1 MLLRRVSEGAGGR
14 YIVKVWRSRVGGS
27 DTATAPRRGSKFIG
41 IDVGGTK
48 ILGLVTDGVGS
59 ESVDREL
66 HATPKHDPQDLAP
79 AIVGVVRNL
88 LDRNDAV
95 VGIGVGVPGLVDHAG
110 VLHYGP
116 NVQGV
121 LGLDIAGQLN
131 KAFALPAVAE
141 NDGYLTALTEHRLG
155 AARGHDHAIIV
166 TQGTGIG
173 GGLIVGGQV
182 LRGANGFAGEPGHM
196 LIDRFGHACAC
207 GRTGCWEAVSSGAG
221 LANLARGLVTE
232 GRGQAILAAAG
243 GDPDAI
249 RGEHVSLA
257 LEQGDDDAA
266 EVISQFSWWIA
277 QGIGSLIALLD
288 PSIVVLGG
296 GLSAISD
303 DFLDEVA
310 EQVGEAVVGGP
321 YRPVVPIVPADFGA
335 EAGAVGAALRARDFF
350 ING

>member
-1 MLLRRVSEGAGGR
+1 M
-14 YIVKVWRSRVGGS
+14 KVWRSRVGGA
-27 DTATAPRRGSKFIG
+27 DTATAPRRGSRFIG
-41 IDVGGTK
+41 VDVGGTK
-48 ILGLVTDGVGS
+48 ILGLVTDGVS
-59 ESVDREL
+59 AVAVDREL
-66 HATPKHDPQDLAP
+66 QPTPKENPDDLAP
-79 AIVGVVRNL
+79 AILEVVRTL
-88 LDRNDAV
+88 LERHDTIA
-95 VGIGVGVPGLVDHAG
+95 GIGVGVPGLVDHAG

-131 KAFALPAVAE
+131 ETFAIPAVAE

-155 AARGHDHAIIV
+155 AARGHAHAIVV

-196 LIDRFGHACAC
+196 LVDRSGHLCAC
-207 GRTGCWEAVSSGAG
+207 GQRGCWESVSSGAG
-221 LANLARGLVTE
+221 LANLARDIVDE
-232 GRGQAILAAAG
+232 GKGVAILARAG
-243 GDPDAI
+243 GDPAAI
-249 RGEHVSLA
+249 RGEHVA
-257 LEQGDDDAA
+257 AAFDDGDPGAI
-266 EVISQFSWWIA
+266 ETMERFSYWIA

-296 GLSAISD
+296 GLSAISE
-303 DFLDEVA
+303 DFLDGVA
-310 EQVGEAVVGGP
+310 AQVTDCVVGGP

-335 EAGAVGAALRARDFF
+335 EAGAIGAGLRARDFV

>member
-1 MLLRRVSEGAGGR
+1 M
-14 YIVKVWRSRVGGS
+14 KVWRSRVGGAE
-27 DTATAPRRGSKFIG
+27 TATAPRPGSAFIG
-41 IDVGGTK
+41 VDVGGTK
-48 ILGLVTDGVGS
+48 ILGLVTDGIGS
-59 ESVDREL
+59 TEQDREL
-66 HATPKHDPQDLAP
+66 QPTPKDPDKLAP
-79 AIVGVVRNL
+79 AIVDVVRTL
-88 LDRNDAV
+88 MERNGKV

-121 LGLDIAGQLN
+121 LGLDIAGELN
-131 KAFALPAVAE
+131 SVFSLPAVAE
-141 NDGYLTALTEHRLG
+141 NDGYLAALTEHRLG
-155 AARGHDHAIIV
+155 VARGHDHAIIV

-196 LIDRFGHACAC
+196 LINRFGHRCAC
-207 GRTGCWEAVSSGAG
+207 GRTGCWESVSSGAG
-221 LANLARGLVTE
+221 LANIARELVAE
-232 GRGQAILAAAG
+232 GHGERILEAVG
-243 GDPDAI
+243 GDPNAI
-249 RGEHVSLA
+249 RGEHVSA
-257 LEQGDDDAA
+257 AFAQNDPDAI
-266 EVISQFSWWIA
+266 EILNRFSWWIA

-303 DFLDEVA
+303 GFIDGVSSK
-310 EQVGEAVVGGP
+310 VTEAVVGGA

-335 EAGAVGAALRARDFF
+335 EAGAVGAGLRARDFV

>member
-1 MLLRRVSEGAGGR
+1 MAKR
-14 YIVKVWRSRVGGS
+14 KVWRSRVGGS
-27 DTATAPRRGSKFIG
+27 DTVTAPRRGTPFIG

-48 ILGLVTDGVGS
+48 ILGVVGDGITA
-59 ESVDREL
+59 EFRQRIQRP
-66 HATPKHDPQDLAP
+66 TPKDPSRFADGILAV
-79 AIVGVVRNL
+79 AEEL
-88 LDRNDAV
+88 LNDVPNVA
-95 VGIGVGVPGLVDHAG
+95 GIGVGVPGLVDHSG

-121 LGLDIAGQLN
+121 LGLDIAGQLMSR
-131 KAFALPAVAE
+131 FSVPSVAE

-196 LIDRFGHACAC
+196 LINRFGHRCAC
-207 GRTGCWEAVSSGAG
+207 GRDGCWEAVSSGAG
-221 LANLARGLVTE
+221 LANLARDLVSE
-232 GRGQAILAAAG
+232 NKGQLILEEAG
-243 GDPDAI
+243 GDADAI
-249 RGEHVSLA
+249 RGEHVA
-257 LEQGDDDAA
+257 AAYAKGDADAK
-266 EVISQFSWWIA
+266 EVLDRFSWWIA

-296 GLSAISD
+296 GLSA
-303 DFLDEVA
+303 VA
-310 EQVGEAVVGGP
+310 DGFIDGVSEQLVPAIVGGE
-321 YRPVVPIVPADFGA
+321 YRPTVPVVAAEFGP
-335 EAGAVGAALRARDFF
+335 EAGAVGASLRARDFV

>member
-1 MLLRRVSEGAGGR
+1 M
-14 YIVKVWRSRVGGS
+14 KVWRSRVGNA
-27 DTATAPRRGSKFIG
+27 DTATAPRRGSAFIG
-41 IDVGGTK
+41 VDVGGTK
-48 ILGLVTDGVGS
+48 ILGLVTDGLGAN
-59 ESVDREL
+59 ERDREL
-66 HATPKHDPQDLAP
+66 QPTPKEPDLLAP
-79 AIVGVVRNL
+79 AILDVVNTLLERNGP
-88 LDRNDAV
+88 V

-131 KAFALPAVAE
+131 DRFAIPAVAE
-141 NDGYLTALTEHRLG
+141 NDGYLAALTEHRLG

-196 LIDRFGHACAC
+196 LINRFGHLCAC
-207 GRTGCWEAVSSGAG
+207 GRTGCWESVSSGAG
-221 LANLARGLVTE
+221 LANIARELVAE
-232 GRGQAILAAAG
+232 GHGKNMLEAAG
-243 GDPDAI
+243 GDAKDI
-249 RGEHVSLA
+249 RGEHVSA
-257 LEQGDDDAA
+257 AAAADDPDAV
-266 EVISQFSWWIA
+266 EVLNRFSWWVA

-288 PSIVVLGG
+288 PSVVVLGG
-296 GLSAISD
+296 GLSAISEGFID
-303 DFLDEVA
+303 GVSA
-310 EQVGEAVVGGP
+310 KVTEAVVGGK

-335 EAGAVGAALRARDFF
+335 EAGAVGAALRARDFV

>member
-1 MLLRRVSEGAGGR
+1 M
-14 YIVKVWRSRVGGS
+14 KVWRSRVGGS
-27 DTATAPRRGSKFIG
+27 DTATAPKRGSQFIG
-41 IDVGGTK
+41 VDVGGTK
-48 ILGLVTDGVGS
+48 ILGLVTDGVGAEFS
-59 ESVDREL
+59 DREL
-66 HATPKHDPQDLAP
+66 LATPKHDPAALAP
-79 AIVGVVRNL
+79 AIVQVVGTLLERNPK
-88 LDRNDAV
+88 V

-131 KAFALPAVAE
+131 QAFSLPAVAE

-196 LIDRFGHACAC
+196 LVDRFGHRCAC
-207 GRTGCWEAVSSGAG
+207 GQDGCWEAVSSGAG
-221 LANLARGLVTE
+221 LANLARDIVAE
-232 GRGQAILAAAG
+232 GQGDAILAAAG
-243 GDPDAI
+243 GRPEDI
-249 RGEHVSLA
+249 RGEHVSIA
-257 LEQGDDDAA
+257 LEQGDEGAA
-266 EVISQFSWWIA
+266 ETMTRFAFWIA

-288 PSIVVLGG
+288 PSVVVLGG

-303 DFLDEVA
+303 DFLDGVA
-310 EQVGEAVVGGP
+310 AQVADCVVGGP

-335 EAGAVGAALRARDFF
+335 EAGAVGAGLRARDFV

>member
-1 MLLRRVSEGAGGR
+1 M
-14 YIVKVWRSRVGGS
+14 KVWRSRVGGS

-41 IDVGGTK
+41 VDVGGTK
-48 ILGLVTDGVGS
+48 ILGLVTDGVGAT
-59 ESVDREL
+59 EVDREL
-66 HATPKHDPQDLAP
+66 QPTPKENPDDLAP
-79 AIVGVVRNL
+79 AILAVVGTLLERNPE
-88 LDRNDAV
+88 V

-131 KAFALPAVAE
+131 QTFSIPAVAE

-196 LIDRFGHACAC
+196 LVDRYGHRCAC
-207 GRTGCWEAVSSGAG
+207 GQDGCWESVSSGAG
-221 LANLARGLVTE
+221 LANLARDIVDE
-232 GRGQAILAAAG
+232 GKGAAILARAG
-243 GDPDAI
+243 GDPLAI
-249 RGEHVSLA
+249 RGEHVA
-257 LEQGDDDAA
+257 AAYDTGDPGAI
-266 EVISQFSWWIA
+266 EVMERFSFWIA

-296 GLSAISD
+296 GLSARSD
-303 DFLDEVA
+303 DFLDGVA
-310 EQVGEAVVGGP
+310 AQVGECVVGGP

-335 EAGAVGAALRARDFF
+335 EAGAVGAGLRARDFA

>member
-1 MLLRRVSEGAGGR
+1 M
-14 YIVKVWRSRVGGS
+14 KVWRSRVGGS

-41 IDVGGTK
+41 VDVGGTK
-48 ILGLVTDGVGS
+48 ILGLVTDGLGAA
-59 ESVDREL
+59 EKDREL
-66 HATPKHDPQDLAP
+66 QPTPKVPDELAP
-79 AIVGVVRNL
+79 AIVAVVRTLLERNPGVVG
-88 LDRNDAV
+88 V
-95 VGIGVGVPGLVDHAG
+95 GVGVPGLVDHAG

-121 LGLDIAGQLN
+121 LGLDIAGRLN
-131 KAFALPAVAE
+131 EVFSLPAVAE
-141 NDGYLTALTEHRLG
+141 NDGYLAALTEHRLG

-196 LIDRFGHACAC
+196 LINRFGHRCAC
-207 GRTGCWEAVSSGAG
+207 GRTGCWESVSSGAG
-221 LANLARGLVTE
+221 LANIARELVAE
-232 GRGQAILAAAG
+232 GHAKSILEAAG
-243 GDPDAI
+243 GDPKDI
-249 RGEHVSLA
+249 RGEHVSA
-257 LEQGDDDAA
+257 ANQAGDPDAT
-266 EVISQFSWWIA
+266 EILSRFSWWVA

-303 DFLDEVA
+303 GFIDGVSSK
-310 EQVGEAVVGGP
+310 VPEAVVGGQ
-321 YRPVVPIVPADFGA
+321 YRPVVPVVPADFGA
-335 EAGAVGAALRARDFF
+335 EAGSVGAALRARDFV